1 MEKEKDHDSFTN
13 SMATDTDGQSGGA
26 EDEDKNEAREG
37 VGDRKIE
44 RTGEESGARK
54 AEKVYADG
62 DENDG
67 NSAPATVHGVSQAT
81 KKIEEDSAAGEFLGQ
96 GKVGKKS
103 RDNETEKKEKRTE
116 GAEPRKSGGEG
127 GEGRVSAESI
137 GGARK
142 KKKGEAKEGGYAEN
156 TIEENGKC
164 GPSLLMGKP
173 AEKIKKANGVSSG
186 RADQKKIKKEA
197 HESQMNRAEVGQRNL
212 L

>member
-1 MEKEKDHDSFTN
+1 
-13 SMATDTDGQSGGA
+13 
-26 EDEDKNEAREG
+26 
-37 VGDRKIE
+37 
-44 RTGEESGARK
+44 
-54 AEKVYADG
+54 VYADG
-62 DENDG
+62 DKNDG
-67 NSAPATVHGVSQAT
+67 NGIPATVHGVSQASE
-81 KKIEEDSAAGEFLGQ
+81 KIEEDSSTGKFLGQ

-103 RDNETEKKEKRTE
+103 RNNETEKKEKRTE

-142 KKKGEAKEGGYAEN
+142 KKKGEAKKCGYAEN

-197 HESQMNRAEVGQRNL
+197 DERQMNRAEVGQRNL